1 MALKLTANSM
11 YGCLGFSN
19 SRFFAQP
26 IAALV
31 TSKGRETLQRS
42 VDIAQN
48 TVGLEVIYGDTDS
61 IMINTRLNDEKDL
74 KKVKELGEKVKK
86 EVNRQ
91 YRTLELEIDGIFRTM
106 LLLKKKK
113 YAART
118 VEELP
123 DGTIKYG
130 QELKGLDLVRRD
142 WCIQSK
148 DTGRFVTEQILSGE
162 DSEKVLE
169 KIHLHLEKLA
179 KKMRDGDLPLD
190 KYVITKGLS
199 KHPNDYPDGNTLPH
213 VFVAKK
219 MLKDNRLVN
228 TGDHIP
234 YIITAPLEKDTATPP
249 VSDEKQPH
257 VKAASVTERARHPDD
272 IARSNG
278 LLKPDI
284 EWYLTQQIL
293 PPISRLCEPID
304 GTSQQIL
311 ADKLGLDSKRYHGVG
326 SSSSNNMNAIEGEI
340 DLDYIPESLLSD
352 EERFKDVNPL
362 MITCVACGTKSVF
375 PGVFAAKNDDT
386 ISTNPTK
393 SSSSTL
399 VSGLRCTN
407 SACIRPM
414 HWGRP
419 DYFQCYSNIVNSIS
433 IWIRDLSSKYYSG
446 TTRCDEPSC
455 GLMTRQLSVSGGG
468 VCLRRGCSGRVYAV
482 NNERDMHRHHKYLET
497 LFNFDHA
504 CEQQLVNKKSKLYT
518 KKDEFTDVLSKFD
531 VLTYQELHTVAQREL
546 QKNAYNFIRPGF
558 WNSLFPPISTPQA
571 TKQ

>member
-61 IMINTRLNDEKDL
+61 IMINTRINDEKDL

-123 DGTIKYG
+123 DGSIKYG

-169 KIHLHLEKLA
+169 KIHLHLEELA
-179 KKMRDGDLPLD
+179 KKMRAGALPLE

-213 VFVAKK
+213 VYVAKM

-234 YIITAPLEKDTATPP
+234 YIITAPLEKDTAST
-249 VSDEKQPH
+249 DEPQPH

-311 ADKLGLDSKRYHGVG
+311 ADKLGLDSKRYSGVG
-326 SSSSNNMNAIEGEI
+326 PSSNNINAIDGEI

-362 MITCVACGTKSVF
+362 MVTCVVCGTKSAF
-375 PGVFAAKNDDT
+375 PGVFA
-386 ISTNPTK
+386 ITNGDAIHTK
-393 SSSSTL
+393 SSSSPTL
-399 VSGLRCTN
+399 ATGLRCTN
-407 SACIRPM
+407 PACTRPI

-419 DYFQCYSNIVNSIS
+419 DYFQCYSHIVNAIS
-433 IWIRDLSSKYYSG
+433 VWIRDLSSKYYSG

-455 GLMTRQLSVSGGG
+455 GLVTRQLSVCGGG
-468 VCLRRGCSGRVYAV
+468 VCLRRGCSGRVYAT
-482 NNERDMHRHHKYLET
+482 NDERTVHRHHKYLET
-497 LFNFDHA
+497 LFNVDHA

-518 KKDEFTDVLSKFD
+518 SKDAIMTNLTNYDVSTFHA
-531 VLTYQELHTVAQREL
+531 LHNAAQREL
-546 QKNAYNFIRPGF
+546 HKNAYNFISPGF
-558 WNSLFPPISTPQA
+558 WNGLFPVATQVA